1 MSCVCSIL
9 CTETQK
15 PIRPR
20 PCPHGCRVWWEAG
33 RQSQREN
40 AVCCRGMKGPQGRQ
54 GWFPQSQHWACA
66 RNMWGRICREEL
78 YQAKGIIARAEL
90 WQSVNCPPTANLHVS
105 CWQCPTYFW
114 GAEEFP
120 LVLYRIQEKIPNNMS
135 QLRWSV
141 FVPVIGL
148 GMGIKLRFG

>member
-1 MSCVCSIL
+1 M
-9 CTETQK
+9 QK
-15 PIRPR
+15 PVRPR

-33 RQSQREN
+33 WQSQREN
-40 AVCCRGMKGPQGRQ
+40 AVCCRGMKGPEGDKVGFLRANTEPVLETCVV
-54 GWFPQSQHWACA
+54 GYVE
-66 RNMWGRICREEL
+66 EEL
-78 YQAKGIIARAEL
+78 YQAKGIRERAEL

-120 LVLYRIQEKIPNNMS
+120 LVLYRIQEKILNNVS